1 MKKMIVIMT
10 LAIFVVGSAVIL
22 LDAKVSSAKSMII
35 PDADN
40 KTCPVTGQAITAK
53 KASTVYQGSRVWFSS
68 YAAVQEF
75 KKNPAKY
82 AGNISTAAVAPAAST
97 KAKSRY

>member
-1 MKKMIVIMT
+1 MKKMIAIMT

-22 LDAKVSSAKSMII
+22 CDVKVSSARSMII

-40 KTCPVTGQAITAK
+40 KTCPVTGQSITAK
-53 KASTVYQGSRVWFSS
+53 KASTVYDGKRVWFSS

-82 AGNISTAAVAPAAST
+82 AANIGGTASAT
-97 KAKSRY
+97 KAKSRN